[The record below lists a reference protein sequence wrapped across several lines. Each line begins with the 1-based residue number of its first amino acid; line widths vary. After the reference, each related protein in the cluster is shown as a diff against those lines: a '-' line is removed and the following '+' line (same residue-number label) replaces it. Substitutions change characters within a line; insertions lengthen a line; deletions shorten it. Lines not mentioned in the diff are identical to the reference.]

1 MKASHSIFGL
11 AVALGAATPA
21 LAVDCASFPN
31 STITTFVNEDV
42 FASDTTCTIARTGYV
57 NGNVY
62 QSGLGNLV
70 VRGWVNGGIEES
82 GAGSLSL
89 LAGANVNGDV
99 TELDGGN
106 IVIRGGARLGG
117 TVTEQG
123 VGSVT
128 VTVDL
133 PGLVK
138 GDIYENGSGSVVLRT
153 VTGDFEG
160 GVNEADAGD
169 VNATVA
175 AGTVFK
181 GNIEEEL
188 LGNVSVFVDGRFEGN
203 IVERGDGNLSTSGS
217 GTVAGN
223 SEHELPG
230 TCTNTVSRFE
240 GAACNLL

>member
-1 MKASHSIFGL
+1 
-11 AVALGAATPA
+11 
-21 LAVDCASFPN
+21 
-31 STITTFVNEDV
+31 
-42 FASDTTCTIARTGYV
+42 
-57 NGNVY
+57 
-62 QSGLGNLV
+62 
-70 VRGWVNGGIEES
+70 
-82 GAGSLSL
+82 
-89 LAGANVNGDV
+89 VNGDV

-106 IVIRGGARLGG
+106 IVIRGGAQLGG

-123 VGSVT
+123 AGSVT

-138 GDIYENGSGSVVLRT
+138 GEIYENGRGSVFVRT

-160 GVNEADAGD
+160 GVYETDAGD
-169 VNATVA
+169 VDATIA

-203 IVERGDGNLSTSGS
+203 IVERGEGNVSTSGS

-223 SEHELPG
+223 SEHERPG
-230 TCTNTVSRFE
+230 TCANTVARFE